1 MIKNARLIWHAV
13 CAHWVRLFGRLG
25 LLGVD
30 FLFKKRKNYLN
41 CSPDE
46 APRLVLED
54 VGRRVVCL
62 RAAVEETVPFLP
74 LLSPPVVCSGSD
86 FLDDSV
92 RCSAPV
98 GGRLIFISRRV
109 EENISRCFRSFRFRL
124 RLSYFSSRQFP
135 GGVTVDNRYP
145 ERDLVDLVLSVDDRN
160 FNSEYHNRS
169 SRRFAFSLSVAN
181 VSLSPRN

>member
-1 MIKNARLIWHAV
+1 MWHAV
-13 CAHWVRLFGRLG
+13 CAHRVRLFGRLG

-54 VGRRVVCL
+54 VGRRVVRL

-98 GGRLIFISRRV
+98 GGRLIFIL
-109 EENISRCFRSFRFRL
+109 EEWKKISQDVFVLSFFAYGFRISVL
-124 RLSYFSSRQFP
+124 VSFP
-135 GGVTVDNRYP
+135 GGLR
-145 ERDLVDLVLSVDDRN
+145 
-160 FNSEYHNRS
+160 
-169 SRRFAFSLSVAN
+169 
-181 VSLSPRN
+181 